1 MKGALVSLSLKDL
14 QAITLFVDDLPAAA
28 DFYAD
33 VFGLELLVR
42 DDNAAAYGFGNT
54 IINLLRTPAAH
65 ELIEPA
71 RVAEAASGSR
81 MQLTVH
87 VEDVDATC
95 AALAGLGVPLLNG
108 PMDRPWGIR
117 TAAFADPAGH
127 VWEVAA
133 PLRDQSG

>member
-1 MKGALVSLSLKDL
+1 MSLKLQNL

-28 DFYAD
+28 EFYGD

-42 DDNAAAYGFGNT
+42 DENAAAFGFGNT
-54 IINLLRTPAAH
+54 VLNLLRAPAAE

-71 RVAEAASGSR
+71 RVAEATSGSR

-87 VEDVDATC
+87 VDDVDDTC
-95 AALAGLGVPLLNG
+95 AALAEHGVTLING

-127 VWEVAA
+127 VWEIAA
-133 PLRDQSG
+133 PLPESSS

>member
-1 MKGALVSLSLKDL
+1 MSLPLQNL
-14 QAITLFVDDLPAAA
+14 QALTLFVDDLPAAA
-28 DFYAD
+28 EFYRD

-42 DDNAAAYGFGNT
+42 DESAAAFGFGNT
-54 IINLLRTPAAH
+54 VLNLLRTPAAH

-71 RVAEAASGSR
+71 RVAEAAAGSR

-87 VEDVDATC
+87 VDDVDATC
-95 AALAGLGVPLLNG
+95 AALAGHGVTLLNG

-127 VWEVAA
+127 VWEIAA
-133 PLRDQSG
+133 PLAEPTD

>member
-1 MKGALVSLSLKDL
+1 MSLSLQNL

-28 DFYAD
+28 AFYGD
-33 VFGLELLVR
+33 VFGLDLLVR
-42 DDNAAAYGFGNT
+42 DENAAAYGFGNT
-54 IINLLRTPAAH
+54 VINLLRSPAAH
-65 ELIEPA
+65 GLIEPA

-87 VEDVDATC
+87 VDDVDATC
-95 AALAGLGVPLLNG
+95 AALGEHGVTLING

-127 VWEVAA
+127 IWEIAA
-133 PLRDQSG
+133 PLRGPGD